1 MNQNIEDVFKQLK
14 RRKINLKKTLK
25 KISKILIV
33 AILLL
38 GIDLSLITNCVQAAE
53 AGSKSVY
60 QIDYCEKV
68 LSYKGI
74 PRGAAYVVYEREG
87 VQYPAYCINPERIGV
102 GETPSYNVDV
112 NGYITDV
119 MLWRIIINGY
129 PYKTAGELGVA
140 NKKEA
145 YLATKQAIYCYLDN
159 RNVYEYSGIGEAGAR
174 TVKALRQ
181 IWEAA
186 QSSTETKISN
196 TVNIIANDTEW
207 KQDNLNKNY
216 ISKTYKIEA
225 PAPIVAYNVTING
238 QNLPNGLII
247 ADTNNN
253 IKDVFMPGEEFKI
266 LIPCSE
272 LNKSGSFEIS
282 VDTKMDTK
290 PVFFGYSQNSN
301 LQNYALTAFTYEDSS
316 GIYYDQ
322 YYKNNSQ
329 IKILKQE
336 KDTKKL
342 LEGVEFRLL
351 DSNKKAILQS
361 LITDKNGEIVLEN
374 IIPGTYYLQEV
385 KTLPGYVLY
394 DENIQI
400 DIGLNETVNVTVN
413 NSKEKNIEVSKSE
426 TNIEVGK
433 TEENIKEKNNE
444 ESIIQEKNETNIS
457 KETNSTNISEEK
469 NQTNISS
476 EINNKNTNKEINEI
490 NILEKTNETNII
502 ETINQTNIT
511 KETNSTNIRKL
522 PKTGM

>member
-1 MNQNIEDVFKQLK
+1 M
-14 RRKINLKKTLK
+14 KKTLK
-25 KISKILIV
+25 KISKILLV
-33 AILLL
+33 AVLLL
-38 GIDLSLITNCVQAAE
+38 VIDISLISNCVQAAE
-53 AGSKSVY
+53 AGSKNVY

-68 LSYKGI
+68 LKYQGV

-102 GETPSYNVDV
+102 GELPNYDVDV

-119 MLWRIIINGY
+119 MLWRIVINGY
-129 PYKTAGELGVA
+129 PYKTVGELGVA

-159 RNVYEYSGIGEAGAR
+159 RNVYEYTGIGEAGER

-186 QSSTETKISN
+186 QNSTETKISN
-196 TVNIIANDTEW
+196 RVDIIANESEW
-207 KQDNLNKNY
+207 KQDNVDKNY
-216 ISKTYKIEA
+216 ISKTYRVEA
-225 PAPIVAYNVTING
+225 PAPIAAYNVKING
-238 QNLPNGLII
+238 KNLPNGLII

-253 IKDVFMPGEEFKI
+253 RKNVFMPGEEFKI

-272 LNKSGSFEIS
+272 LDKSGNYEIT
-282 VDTKMDTK
+282 VTTQMDTK
-290 PVFFGYSQNSN
+290 PVFFGYSQDTN

-316 GIYYDQ
+316 GIYSDQ

-336 KDTKKL
+336 KDTKVA
-342 LEGVEFRLL
+342 LEGVEFKLL
-351 DSNKKAILQS
+351 NSSKKAILQS
-361 LITDKNGEIVLEN
+361 LITDKEGRITIEN
-374 IIPGTYYLQEV
+374 IVPGTYYLQEV

-394 DENIQI
+394 DEDIKI

-413 NSKEKNIEVSKSE
+413 NSKVKNVEVSKGE

-433 TEENIKEKNNE
+433 TEENIKENSNE
-444 ESIIQEKNETNIS
+444 LNINKEKNETNIL
-457 KETNSTNISEEK
+457 KETNEK
-469 NQTNISS
+469 
-476 EINNKNTNKEINEI
+476 
-490 NILEKTNETNII
+490 NILEKTNQI
-502 ETINQTNIT
+502 NIT
-511 KETNSTNIRKL
+511 EEKNFTNIRKL